1 MDCSNTFNS
10 DCIGDS
16 SDSSSETVKI
26 VSCGLGRF
34 TDWLSLSSD
43 WVSFTASATII
54 EMTMSVFEF
63 SEPGS
68 DRNRGTHQGLH
79 GTYQTSHGRPH
90 CPILIS
96 LLLSQILGLTTVNSS
111 ELEVE
116 ATLPLPTALD
126 DWSALTQ
133 WQLLSVTLLVS
144 WSTWWYIG
152 PRLP

>member
-1 MDCSNTFNS
+1 M
-10 DCIGDS
+10 
-16 SDSSSETVKI
+16 
-26 VSCGLGRF
+26 
-34 TDWLSLSSD
+34 
-43 WVSFTASATII
+43 SFTASATII

-68 DRNRGTHQGLH
+68 DRNRGTHLGLVLH

-126 DWSALTQ
+126 D
-133 WQLLSVTLLVS
+133 
-144 WSTWWYIG
+144 
-152 PRLP
+152 